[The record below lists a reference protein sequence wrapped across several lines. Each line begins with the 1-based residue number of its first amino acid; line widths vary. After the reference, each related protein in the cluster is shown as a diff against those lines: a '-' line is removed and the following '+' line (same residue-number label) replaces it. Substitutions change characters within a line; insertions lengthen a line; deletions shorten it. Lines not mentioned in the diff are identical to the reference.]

1 MKKFMITG
9 FLFLSCLLFLN
20 PSFPQEEHVE
30 RVVSIEVPVRVLKG
44 GSFVSDLS
52 FEEFELYEDGVKQ
65 EIDAVY
71 LIMESSVK
79 KKELPQKEQGPKTH
93 IQPDVSR
100 NFVLVFEVN
109 KYTQKIAGT
118 IDYFFEKV
126 IKQGDS
132 LIVMTP
138 MKTYN
143 LSKEAL
149 SRLPREECA
158 SQLKSKLKKDTALGS
173 AEYHRLNREV
183 LTILSG
189 LSRMGF
195 DTEQQLERVHD
206 MYKRWKDLRYMDQ
219 QNLLNF
225 AEYLKQKQGQKHVF
239 IFYQM
244 DVLPQMN
251 PKEMAVLTSLNQDKP
266 NIISLVQDL
275 FSFFRKDVTFDE
287 EKIQKAFSDST
298 IASHFIYLTDPSSYE
313 SDVTQMRSSLG
324 KAMVSE
330 KSSDIYKAF
339 SDLAHATG
347 GISVSSSNALDSFQ
361 TAVEA
366 SENYYL
372 VYYTPSDYKADNK
385 FHKIEVRVKG
395 SGYRVTHRAGYI
407 AD

>member
-1 MKKFMITG
+1 MKKLMISV

-20 PSFPQEEHVE
+20 PSFPQEEHAE

-44 GSFVSDLS
+44 GSFVDSLS
-52 FEEFELYEDGVKQ
+52 IEDFELYEDRVQQK
-65 EIDAVY
+65 IDAVY

-79 KKELPQKEQGPKTH
+79 KEELPRTEPIPKTH
-93 IQPDVSR
+93 VQPDVSR

-109 KYTQKIAGT
+109 KYSQKIAGT

-126 IKQGDS
+126 IKHGDS

-149 SRLPREECA
+149 SRLPRGECA

-173 AEYHRLNREV
+173 AEYHRLNREI
-183 LTILSG
+183 LIILSG

-195 DTEQQLERVHD
+195 DTEQQLERIHD
-206 MYKRWKDLRYMDQ
+206 MYKRWKDLRYIDQ

-239 IFYQM
+239 VFYQM
-244 DVLPQMN
+244 DVLPQMD
-251 PKEMAVLTSLNQDKP
+251 PKEMAIITSMSQDKP
-266 NIISLVQDL
+266 NLISLVQDL

-287 EKIQKAFSDST
+287 EKIQNAFSDST

-324 KAMVSE
+324 KATVSE

-347 GISVSSSNALDSFQ
+347 GVSISSANALDSFQ

-385 FHKIEVRVKG
+385 FHKIEVRIKG
-395 SGYRVTHRAGYI
+395 GSYQITHRAGYV

>member
-1 MKKFMITG
+1 MKKIMISV

-20 PSFPQEEHVE
+20 PALLQEEHVE

-44 GSFVSDLS
+44 GSFVSNLS
-52 FEEFELYEDGVKQ
+52 IEDFELYEDGVKQ

-79 KKELPQKEQGPKTH
+79 KEELPQTEQTAKSFT
-93 IQPDVSR
+93 QPDVSR

-109 KYTQKIAGT
+109 RYTQKIAGT

-158 SQLKSKLKKDTALGS
+158 SQLKSKLKKEIALGS
-173 AEYHRLNREV
+173 AEYHRLNREI

-189 LSRMGF
+189 LSLMGF

-225 AEYLKQKQGQKHVF
+225 AEYLKQRQGQKHVF

-251 PKEMAVLTSLNQDKP
+251 PKEMAVITSMSQEKP
-266 NIISLVQDL
+266 NLIALVQDL
-275 FSFFRKDVTFDE
+275 FSFFKKDVTFDE
-287 EKIQKAFSDST
+287 DKIQKAFSDST
-298 IASHFIYLTDPSSYE
+298 IASHFIYLTDPSLYE

-324 KAMVSE
+324 SVTMSE
-330 KSSDIYKAF
+330 KSSDIFKAF
-339 SDLAHATG
+339 SDLADATG
-347 GISVSSSNALDSFQ
+347 GISISSANALDSFQ
-361 TAVEA
+361 IAVEA

-372 VYYTPSDYKADNK
+372 VYYTPRDYKADNK
-385 FHKIEVRVKG
+385 FHKIEVRIKG
-395 SGYRVTHRAGYI
+395 GGYRVTHRAGYI

>member
-1 MKKFMITG
+1 MKKLMISMFI
-9 FLFLSCLLFLN
+9 FLLCLLFLKPAN
-20 PSFPQEEHVE
+20 PQEEHVE
-30 RVVSIEVPVRVLKG
+30 KVVSIEVPVRVLKG
-44 GSFVSDLS
+44 GTFISNLTIKDFDL
-52 FEEFELYEDGVKQ
+52 YDDGVKQ

-71 LIMESSVK
+71 LVMESSVK
-79 KKELPQKEQGPKTH
+79 KKELPRTEPAQKSPV
-93 IQPDVSR
+93 QPDISR
-100 NFVLVFEVN
+100 SFVLVFEVN
-109 KYTQKIAGT
+109 RYTQKIAGT
-118 IDYFFEKV
+118 IDYFFKKV

-138 MKTYN
+138 VKTYN

-158 SQLKSKLKKDTALGS
+158 SQLKSKIKKDTVLGS
-173 AEYHRLNREV
+173 AEYHRLNREI

-189 LSRMGF
+189 LSHMSL

-206 MYKRWKDLRYMDQ
+206 MYKRWKDLRYMDE

-244 DVLPQMN
+244 DVLPQMS
-251 PKEMAVLTSLNQDKP
+251 PKEMAIVSSVNQDKP
-266 NIISLVQDL
+266 NVLSLVQDL
-275 FSFFRKDVTFDE
+275 FSFFKKEVTFDE
-287 EKIQKAFSDST
+287 DKIQKAFSDST

-313 SDVTQMRSSLG
+313 SDVTQMRSSQG
-324 KAMVSE
+324 KVTFSE
-330 KSSDIYKAF
+330 KSSDIFKAF

-347 GISVSSSNALDSFQ
+347 GISISSANALDSFQ

-372 VYYTPSDYKADNK
+372 VYFTPGNYKADNK
-385 FHKIEVRVKG
+385 FHKIEVRIRED
-395 SGYRVTHRAGYI
+395 GYKITHRAGYI